1 MLKQGR
7 NMMKKALWI
16 LFIVAALIW
25 TAFAFAAAGLA
36 RWTSDA
42 IATGSDSSWTQTT
55 KTVTT
60 AVTAPVNEAVSS
72 ATAALN
78 KLGARV
84 SANVPPL
91 STLPPMPAMPPMP
104 PVPAWVDQWLGPEW
118 TQSLREWG
126 AWAKTAAGVGAPA
139 AANAPNA
146 PNAAST
152 PSAPTTASAATTTSE
167 AINNTAIAVTETA
180 TVKAAQLA
188 EQARAS
194 AVAASPWLASI
205 VGWLV
210 PIVWMLWGI
219 GLLVG
224 FVATLVLQ
232 WVVCR
237 MSGGGGSTGGTPS
250 RSFS

>member
-16 LFIVAALIW
+16 LFIAAALIW

-42 IATGSDSSWTQTT
+42 IAAEPSNNSSWTQTT
-55 KTVTT
+55 KTMTT
-60 AVTAPVNEAVSS
+60 SVIAPVNEVVSS

-78 KLGARV
+78 TLGANV

-91 STLPPMPAMPPMP
+91 PTLPAMP

-126 AWAKTAAGVGAPA
+126 AWAKAAAGVGAPA

-152 PSAPTTASAATTTSE
+152 PSATTTASAATTTSE
-167 AINNTAIAVTETA
+167 AINNNASAVTETA
-180 TVKAAQLA
+180 SAKAAQLA

-205 VGWLV
+205 IGWLV
-210 PIVWMLWGI
+210 PIVWVIWGV

-232 WVVCR
+232 GIIGR
-237 MSGGGGSTGGTPS
+237 FMGGGSNRPTG
-250 RSFS
+250 SFS

>member
-1 MLKQGR
+1 
-7 NMMKKALWI
+7 MKKAIWI

-36 RWTSDA
+36 RWTSEA
-42 IATGSDSSWTQTT
+42 IAVGPINNSSWTQTT

-60 AVTAPVNEAVSS
+60 SVTTPINEAVSS

-78 KLGARV
+78 TLGANV

-91 STLPPMPAMPPMP
+91 PALPPMPAMPAMPPMP

-126 AWAKTAAGVGAPA
+126 AWAKAVAGVGAPA
-139 AANAPNA
+139 AANPANALNA
-146 PNAAST
+146 PST
-152 PSAPTTASAATTTSE
+152 PSANTTPAATTTSE
-167 AINNTAIAVTETA
+167 ALNNTATTVTETA
-180 TVKAAQLA
+180 TVKATQLA

-210 PIVWMLWGI
+210 PIVWVIWGI

-232 WVVCR
+232 WVVGR
-237 MSGGGGSTGGTPS
+237 MSGGGGSGSNGTPS

>member
-1 MLKQGR
+1 
-7 NMMKKALWI
+7 MMKKALWI

-42 IATGSDSSWTQTT
+42 IAVGPNSSWTQTT

-60 AVTAPVNEAVSS
+60 SVTAPVNEALNS

-78 KLGARV
+78 TLGANV

-91 STLPPMPAMPPMP
+91 PAMPSMPPMPPMP

-126 AWAKTAAGVGAPA
+126 AWAKAAAGVSASQANIPS
-139 AANAPNA
+139 AANT
-146 PNAAST
+146 AS
-152 PSAPTTASAATTTSE
+152 SAITTASAGAITSE
-167 AINNTAIAVTETA
+167 TLNNAATAATEAAST
-180 TVKAAQLA
+180 KAAQLA

-194 AVAASPWLASI
+194 AAAASPLLASV

-210 PIVWMLWGI
+210 PIVWVLWGM

-224 FVATLVLQ
+224 FLSTLVLQ
-232 WVVCR
+232 WALKR
-237 MSGGGGSTGGTPS
+237 MSGGGGNSGTPS
-250 RSFS
+250 RSFT

>member
-1 MLKQGR
+1 
-7 NMMKKALWI
+7 MKKGLWI

-25 TAFAFAAAGLA
+25 TTFAFAAAGLA

-42 IATGSDSSWTQTT
+42 IAAGPSNNSSWTQTT

-60 AVTAPVNEAVSS
+60 TVTAPVNEAVNS

-78 KLGARV
+78 TLGANV
-84 SANVPPL
+84 SANVP
-91 STLPPMPAMPPMP
+91 TLPALPPMPPMP

-126 AWAKTAAGVGAPA
+126 AWAKAAAGVGTPA
-139 AANAPNA
+139 AANVPNVPSTPNA
-146 PNAAST
+146 T
-152 PSAPTTASAATTTSE
+152 TTATAATTTE
-167 AINNTAIAVTETA
+167 ALNNTTTAVTEA
-180 TVKAAQLA
+180 ASAKAAQLA

-210 PIVWMLWGI
+210 PIVWVLWGI

-232 WVVCR
+232 WVVGR
-237 MSGGGGSTGGTPS
+237 MSGGGGGGGNDTPS